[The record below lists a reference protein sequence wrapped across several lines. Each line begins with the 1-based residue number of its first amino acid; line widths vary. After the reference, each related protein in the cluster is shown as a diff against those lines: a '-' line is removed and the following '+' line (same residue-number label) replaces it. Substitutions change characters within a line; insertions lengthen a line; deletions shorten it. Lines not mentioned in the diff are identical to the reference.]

1 MTPDSQDQTIQFL
14 NSREVERRLQRLESQ
29 LKSLVAL
36 MPQALQTPQARQTS
50 SNPPIPFG
58 QNDDGYLD
66 DAYFDDAC
74 LNDVDL
80 RDAGLDVTDLD
91 DADAFIREA
100 LQEVSRQRDEVALQ
114 LVQLPAENDESF

>member
-1 MTPDSQDQTIQFL
+1 MTPDTQDETIQFL
-14 NSREVERRLQRLESQ
+14 NSREVERRLDRLESQ
-29 LKSLVAL
+29 LQSLVAL
-36 MPQALQTPQARQTS
+36 MPQASQTLG
-50 SNPPIPFG
+50 NPPTPVG
-58 QNDDGYLD
+58 QNDD
-66 DAYFDDAC
+66 AHIDDAC

-80 RDAGLDVTDLD
+80 YDAGLDVTDLD

>member
-1 MTPDSQDQTIQFL
+1 MTPDTQDQTIQFL

-29 LKSLVAL
+29 LQSLVAL
-36 MPQALQTPQARQTS
+36 MPQALQTPQTPQAPQAPQAPKTP

-66 DAYFDDAC
+66 DAC

-80 RDAGLDVTDLD
+80 YDAGLDDT
-91 DADAFIREA
+91 DAFIREA

-114 LVQLPAENDESF
+114 LVQLSAANDESF

>member
-1 MTPDSQDQTIQFL
+1 MTPDTQDQTIQFL

-29 LKSLVAL
+29 LQSLVVL
-36 MPQALQTPQARQTS
+36 MPQALQTPQAPQTLG
-50 SNPPIPFG
+50 NPPTPVG
-58 QNDDGYLD
+58 QHD
-66 DAYFDDAC
+66 DAYLDDAC

-80 RDAGLDVTDLD
+80 YDAGLDVTDLD

-114 LVQLPAENDESF
+114 LVQLPAANDESF